1 MPIVRTS
8 AGRLCIQLG
17 DGASLDGVRDTLV
30 GVFDAV
36 PGQSGGAARADDD
49 WQELSIGGH
58 RFTLE
63 WNRWK
68 GCRVISEEPP
78 GNGTLRRIA
87 VWFQEDREV
96 W

>member
-1 MPIVRTS
+1 VPIIRTA

-17 DGASLDGVRDTLV
+17 DSASLDGVRDTLLQA
-30 GVFDAV
+30 FDAS
-36 PGQSGGAARADDD
+36 PGPQTRGAEADDA

-58 RFTLE
+58 RFTVE

-68 GCRVISEEPP
+68 GCRVISEEPS
-78 GNGTLRRIA
+78 GNGTLRQIA